1 MTISREIHLIGRP
14 PSTLPVPGEVAL
26 VEVEVPSP
34 EPGQVVVR
42 NLYMAIDP
50 GLLQRMQDVEA
61 PAVPDYD
68 LGGPMWGHA
77 LGEVVESAS
86 PSLRSGDLVL
96 HNYAWREY
104 AVADA
109 ADFQAVDADSYPSVT
124 HHLSSA
130 VVAYIGC
137 QLIGIRPGDT
147 VAVSSAAGAVGSIAG
162 QLALVRGAGRVIA
175 SVGSSQKADFVTKT
189 FGFHEAFDYH
199 NGWPADLGGVDVY
212 YDNVG
217 GWQLDAAMDAMNV
230 HGRIIIC
237 GATDEL
243 CAGETYKTR
252 NSERI
257 LEKRLTVRG
266 FTTNDH
272 LDLFPAFEQE
282 FPELVASGRVVLHET
297 IIEGGIEQIIPAV
310 QAQLRGAYLGK
321 VLLRF

>member
-26 VEVEVPSP
+26 VEVEVPAP
-34 EPGQVVVR
+34 KPGQVVVR

-50 GLLQRMQDVEA
+50 GLLQRMQDVA
-61 PAVPDYD
+61 PPGVPDYD
-68 LGGPMWGHA
+68 LGGPPWGHA
-77 LGEVVESAS
+77 IGEVVESAS
-86 PSLRSGDLVL
+86 PELKVGDLVF
-96 HNYAWREY
+96 HNWAWREY
-104 AVADA
+104 AVDDA
-109 ADFQAVDADSYPSVT
+109 SMFQWLDRDAYPSIT

-137 QLIGIRPGDT
+137 QLVGIKPGDT
-147 VAVSSAAGAVGSIAG
+147 FAVSSGAGAVGNIAG
-162 QLALVRGAGRVIA
+162 QLALVRGASRVIA
-175 SVGSSQKADFVTKT
+175 SVGSQEKVEFVKQT

-199 NGWPADLGGVDVY
+199 QGWPELGGVDVY

-217 GWQLDAAMDAMNV
+217 GWQLDAALDAMNV

-257 LEKRLTVRG
+257 LEKRLTIRG
-266 FTTNDH
+266 FTTLDH
-272 LDLFPAFEQE
+272 LDIFPAFEEE
-282 FPELVASGRVVLHET
+282 FPKLVASGQVVLHET
-297 IIEGGIEQIIPAV
+297 IVDGGVEQIIPTV
-310 QAQLRGAYLGK
+310 QAQLKGAYFGK

>member
-1 MTISREIHLIGRP
+1 MTISRELHLIGRP
-14 PSTLPVPGEVAL
+14 PTSLPVPGELGL
-26 VEVEVPSP
+26 VEVEVPAP
-34 EPGQVVVR
+34 KPGQVVVR

-50 GLLQRMQDVEA
+50 GLLQRQQDVPP
-61 PAVPDYD
+61 PAVPDYE
-68 LGGPMWGHA
+68 LGGPPWGHA
-77 LGEVVESAS
+77 IGEVVESAS
-86 PSLRSGDLVL
+86 PDLKVGDLVF
-96 HNYAWREY
+96 HNWAWREY
-104 AVADA
+104 AVDDA
-109 ADFQAVDADSYPSVT
+109 SMFQWLDRDRYPSIT

-130 VVAYIGC
+130 IVAYIGC
-137 QLIGIRPGDT
+137 QLVGIKPGDT
-147 VAVSSAAGAVGSIAG
+147 FVVSSGAGAVGNIAG

-175 SVGSSQKADFVTKT
+175 SVGSAEKVEFVKKT

-199 NGWPADLGGVDVY
+199 EGWPELGGVDVY

-217 GWQLDAAMDAMNV
+217 GWQLDAALDAMNV

-266 FTTNDH
+266 FTTLDH
-272 LDLFPAFEQE
+272 LDIFPDFDRE
-282 FPELVASGRVVLHET
+282 FPQLVASGQVVLHET
-297 IIEGGIEQIIPAV
+297 IIEGGITQIIPAA
-310 QAQLRGAYLGK
+310 QAQLSGAYFGK

>member
-14 PSTLPVPGEVAL
+14 HSTLPVPGEVAL
-26 VEVEVPSP
+26 VEVEVPAP
-34 EPGQVVVR
+34 KPGQVVVR

-50 GLLQRMQDVEA
+50 GLLQRMQDVAA
-61 PAVPDYD
+61 PGVPDYD
-68 LGGPMWGHA
+68 LGGPPWGHA
-77 LGEVVESAS
+77 IGEVVESAS
-86 PSLRSGDLVL
+86 PELKVGDLVF
-96 HNYAWREY
+96 HNWAWREY
-104 AVADA
+104 AVDDA
-109 ADFQAVDADSYPSVT
+109 AMFQWLDRDAYPSIT

-137 QLIGIRPGDT
+137 QLVGIKPGDT
-147 VAVSSAAGAVGSIAG
+147 FAVSSGAGAVGNIAG
-162 QLALVRGAGRVIA
+162 QLALVRGASRVIA
-175 SVGSSQKADFVTKT
+175 SVGSEEKVEFVKKT

-199 NGWPADLGGVDVY
+199 QGWPELGGVDVY

-217 GWQLDAAMDAMNV
+217 GWQLDAALDAMNL

-257 LEKRLTVRG
+257 LEKRLTIRG
-266 FTTNDH
+266 FTTLDH
-272 LDLFPAFEQE
+272 LDIFPAFEKE
-282 FPELVASGRVVLHET
+282 FPELVASGQVVLHET
-297 IIEGGIEQIIPAV
+297 IVDGGVEQIIPTV
-310 QAQLRGAYLGK
+310 QAQLKGAYFGK